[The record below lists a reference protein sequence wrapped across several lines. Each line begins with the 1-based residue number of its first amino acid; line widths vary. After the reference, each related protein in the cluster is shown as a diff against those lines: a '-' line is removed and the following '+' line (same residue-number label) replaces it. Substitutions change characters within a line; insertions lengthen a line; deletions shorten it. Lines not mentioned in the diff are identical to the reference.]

1 MHRLTKA
8 AVAAATTLA
17 VAGGAV
23 AVADEG
29 EPEKRYSRES
39 ASFWIQRCEWE
50 VDKDGKPVLDK
61 DGNPIPVID
70 PETKKQCTVEQVEKP
85 NLAAMQAPQGSS
97 GIEVTPGWADGLSS
111 GGSKESSSSKGSDN
125 EPNWA
130 DKDNSSSELSAG
142 AIVGIIGAVI
152 AAIVGIFWIFVEDF
166 NIRLIPAAPPAPRR

>member
-8 AVAAATTLA
+8 AVAVATTLA

-23 AVADEG
+23 AVAEEQPKIYRESETLWKQNCQWEVREDGTAILDENG
-29 EPEKRYSRES
+29 EPKPRLDPRT
-39 ASFWIQRCEWE
+39 
-50 VDKDGKPVLDK
+50 GKQ
-61 DGNPIPVID
+61 I
-70 PETKKQCTVEQVEKP
+70 CTVKQVENP
-85 NLAAMQAPQGSS
+85 NLAAMQATQGSS
-97 GIEVTPGWADGLSS
+97 GIEVTPGWVDELSS
-111 GGSKESSSSKGSDN
+111 GGSKESSSSKGSKN

-166 NIRLIPAAPPAPRR
+166 SIRLIPATPPAPRR